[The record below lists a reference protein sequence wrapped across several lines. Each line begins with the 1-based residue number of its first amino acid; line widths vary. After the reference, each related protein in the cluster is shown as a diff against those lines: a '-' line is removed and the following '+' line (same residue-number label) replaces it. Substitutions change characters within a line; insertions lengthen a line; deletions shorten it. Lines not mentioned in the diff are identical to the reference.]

1 MMAPARPILLMSRG
15 HEDADFLYACHLSIE
30 QALYLRFGPGDDDL
44 VVTGM
49 ELDRAR
55 REGQARRIRDREEAG
70 WTERQDTTAGWVD
83 LARRMLAERGLTE
96 VRVSPLLPAAAYVGL
111 REAGV
116 EPEIDHRLFLDE
128 RRRKN
133 GEEADR
139 IRAAQ
144 GAAEAACV
152 EVIGQLAAAEPQRDG
167 LLWLDGSPLT
177 SERLMARAQSAL
189 NEIGY
194 TASEM
199 IVAGSPEC
207 ALPHFR
213 GAGPIRASAPVIIDI
228 FPMGMSSHYHGD
240 LTRTVVVGQASDQVR
255 RMHDA
260 CVEALDDAVGLL
272 RAGANGRDVHHAV
285 CRRLVERGFGST
297 TKGFEGDPDAPR
309 MIHST
314 GHGVGLEVHEGPQLR
329 DLDCPL
335 QAGDVVTVEP
345 GLYETGLGGV
355 RVEDTGM
362 VAADGFRNFTTLP
375 RSLDPADY
383 L

>member
-1 MMAPARPILLMSRG
+1 MKPLLLLSRG
-15 HEDADFLYACHLSIE
+15 HDDAEFLYACHLSIE
-30 QALYLRFGPGDDDL
+30 QALYLRFAPGDDEL
-44 VVTGM
+44 MVSGM

-55 REGQARRIRDREEAG
+55 REGRARRIRDREEAG
-70 WTERQDTTAGWVD
+70 WSERQDTMATWVD
-83 LARRMLAERGLTE
+83 LARRVLAERALSE

-111 REAGV
+111 RAAGV

-128 RRRKN
+128 RRRKSA
-133 GEEADR
+133 EEADC

-152 EVIGQLAAAEPQRDG
+152 EVIAQLAAAEAQRDG

-177 SERLMARAQSAL
+177 SERLMARAQAAL

-213 GAGPIRASAPVIIDI
+213 GAGPIRANAPVIIDI
-228 FPMGMSSHYHGD
+228 FPMGMSTHYHGD
-240 LTRTVVVGQASDQVR
+240 LTRTVVAGQPSDLVQ
-255 RMHDA
+255 RMHDT
-260 CVEALDDAVGLL
+260 CVEALDAAVELL
-272 RAGANGRDVHHAV
+272 REGANGRDVHHAV
-285 CRRLVERGFGST
+285 CRRLLDRGFGSA
-297 TKGFEGDPDAPR
+297 TKGFEGDPSAPR
-309 MIHST
+309 MTHST
-314 GHGVGLEVHEGPQLR
+314 GHGVGLDVHEAPQLR
-329 DLDCPL
+329 DLDYPL
-335 QAGDVVTVEP
+335 LAGDVVTVEP
-345 GLYETGLGGV
+345 GLYQTGLGGV

-362 VAADGFRNFTTLP
+362 VAADGFQNFTTLP

>member
-1 MMAPARPILLMSRG
+1 VKPLLLLSRG
-15 HEDADFLYACHLSIE
+15 HDDADFLYACHLAVE
-30 QALYLRFGPGDDDL
+30 QALYLRFAPGDDEL
-44 VVTGM
+44 VVSGL
-49 ELDRAR
+49 EVDRAR
-55 REGQARRIRDREEAG
+55 REGRARRIRDREEAG
-70 WTERQDTTAGWVD
+70 WTEQQDTTATWVD
-83 LARRMLAERGLTE
+83 LARRLLAERGLSE

-128 RRRKN
+128 RRRKSS
-133 GEEADR
+133 EEADC

-152 EVIGQLAAAEPQRDG
+152 EVIGQLAAAEAQRDG

-177 SERLMARAQSAL
+177 SERLMARAQAAL

-213 GAGPIRASAPVIIDI
+213 GAGPMRADAPVIIDV

-240 LTRTVVVGQASDQVR
+240 LTRTVVAGRPSDLVR

-260 CVEALDDAVGLL
+260 CVEALDAGIDML

-285 CRRLVERGFGST
+285 CRRLVERGFGTS
-297 TKGFEGDPDAPR
+297 TKGFEGPAGAPR

-329 DLDCPL
+329 DLDYL
-335 QAGDVVTVEP
+335 LLAGDVVTVEP
-345 GLYETGLGGV
+345 GLYESGLGGV
-355 RVEDTGM
+355 RVEDTG
-362 VAADGFRNFTTLP
+362 VVVADGFRNFTTLP